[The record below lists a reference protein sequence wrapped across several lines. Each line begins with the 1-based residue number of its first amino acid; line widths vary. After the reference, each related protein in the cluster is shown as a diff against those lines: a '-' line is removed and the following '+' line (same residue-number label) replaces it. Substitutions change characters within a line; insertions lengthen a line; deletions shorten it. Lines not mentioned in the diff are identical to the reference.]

1 VRPLKLSL
9 KGFTAFREEQSID
22 FSQLDLFAIAG
33 PTGAGKSSI
42 LDAITYALYGQVER
56 VTKECAQLISQGL
69 PAMAVQFEFSCGN
82 ERYRIARRTYRH
94 SPTDV
99 VLERFADGEWRSEA
113 GKVREVGVRIEEIIG
128 LDYDGFTRAV
138 LLPQG
143 KFDQFLAG
151 DASARRR
158 ILTDL
163 LGLQLFD
170 RMASIA
176 RKRGSAAD
184 IQIQTTRGFLESEFK
199 RASPEA
205 VETARAEADWA
216 KQREHQLDDA
226 LGKVRTI
233 ESTAKQARQRAA
245 DFQSCSDEASV
256 AAGTCR
262 TVAAH
267 IRKLATQLT
276 QANAAAAERTK
287 ELTASTKDLTK
298 ARERLDAAVAKLG
311 SAKDLNTGRSKAEQL
326 SLARADLAKAQKTVA
341 ELEPEPARLQTLA
354 EKAGGVVEKAVA
366 TERRAKTDMGSARS
380 ELDQVQHD
388 ERLAAITAE
397 LRVGAP
403 CPICGAK
410 LTKLPAL
417 GQTAARLKAAK
428 AKFKTSEQEL
438 EGARESTAEAR
449 LKAADVARK
458 VKAAVEALE
467 RARTSAAE
475 CNTRIVTLE
484 KTIKAM
490 LGPKLP
496 HDVIAAF
503 DERITT
509 LEELD
514 AEVDAA
520 AEAKRLSESATS
532 EAQRLSERVASGI
545 DAEVNRLPIDAI
557 GNLRKRL
564 SKLLPAEHLLE
575 ERDRPAERTP
585 ELRAALADELETR
598 FKNVAT
604 RLSQLVRDE
613 SQAEPKLHAEAQA
626 IVGSLVPPAKDLE
639 SLLKATVDA
648 ARSATRV
655 SAEAEK
661 AAKDVAAA
669 LARKLKLT
677 ADLAELEQRAA
688 RLHAIALDLRSD
700 AIVDFLQAQALEGLA
715 LEGSARLRQLSVE
728 RYELRYR
735 DDEFYVADIWNGGEE
750 RSVRTL
756 SGGETFLA
764 SLALALSLSGQVR
777 ALSSVD
783 HARLDS
789 LFLDE
794 GFASL
799 DREAVDL
806 VIDGLER
813 LGSDGRIVGVI
824 THLREITDQFPRIEV
839 EKLATGSRLKLVAAG

>member
-1 VRPLKLSL
+1 MRPLKLSL

-69 PAMAVQFEFSCGN
+69 PAMAVQFEFACGN

-113 GKVREVGVRIEEIIG
+113 GKVREVGVRIEEIVG

-151 DASARRR
+151 DASGRRR

-170 RMASIA
+170 RMAGIA
-176 RKRGSAAD
+176 RKRGAAAD
-184 IQIQTTRGFLESEFK
+184 IEIRTTRGFLESEFK
-199 RASPEA
+199 QASPEA
-205 VETARAEADWA
+205 VETARADADAA
-216 KQREHQLDDA
+216 KQREQQLDEA

-233 ESTAKQARQRAA
+233 ESSAKQARQRAA
-245 DFQSCSDEASV
+245 DLQSCSEEASV
-256 AAGTCR
+256 AAGTSR
-262 TVAAH
+262 AVAAQ
-267 IRKLATQLT
+267 IRKLTTQLT
-276 QANAAAAERTK
+276 QAKAAADERAK

-298 ARERLDAAVAKLG
+298 AKDRLEAAAAKLG
-311 SAKDLNTGRSKAEQL
+311 SAKDLSAGRAKAEQL
-326 SLARADLAKAQKTVA
+326 SVARGDLLKARKSVA
-341 ELEPEPARLQTLA
+341 ELEPEPARLRTLA
-354 EKAGGVVEKAVA
+354 EKAGSAVEKAVA
-366 TERRAKTDMGSARS
+366 TERRAKTDVASARS

-388 ERLAAITAE
+388 ERLAAVTAD
-397 LRVGAP
+397 LRVGSP

-417 GQTAARLKAAK
+417 GPTATRLKAAK
-428 AKFKTSEQEL
+428 AKVKTSEQEL
-438 EGARESTAEAR
+438 EAAQESTAQAR
-449 LKAADVARK
+449 LKAADAVRK
-458 VKAAVEALE
+458 AKAADEALE
-467 RARTSAAE
+467 RTRTSALDWD
-475 CNTRIVTLE
+475 TRIVALE
-484 KTIKAM
+484 KAIRAV

-496 HDVIAAF
+496 PHVIVAF
-503 DERITT
+503 DERIAI

-520 AEAKRLSESATS
+520 AETKRLCESAAS

-545 DAEVNRLPIDAI
+545 DAEANRMPIDAL

-564 SKLLPAEHLLE
+564 SKLVPSEHLLE
-575 ERDRPAERTP
+575 EPERSAERTP
-585 ELRAALADELETR
+585 ESRAAMADDLEVR

-613 SQAEPKLHAEAQA
+613 SRAEPKLFAEATA
-626 IVGSLVPPAKDLE
+626 VVGKLVPHVKDLE
-639 SLLKATVDA
+639 TLLRATVDA
-648 ARSATRV
+648 ARSATRA

-735 DDEFYVADIWNGGEE
+735 DDEFYVADMWNGDEE

-777 ALSSVD
+777 ALSSAD

-839 EKLATGSRLKLVAAG
+839 EKLATGSRLRLVAAG

>member
-1 VRPLKLSL
+1 MRPLKLSL

-69 PAMAVQFEFSCGN
+69 PAMAVQFEFACGN

-99 VLERFADGEWRSEA
+99 VLERFADGEWQSEA

-176 RKRGSAAD
+176 RKRGSSAD

-199 RASPEA
+199 HASPEA
-205 VETARAEADWA
+205 VDAARVEVDAA
-216 KQREHQLDDA
+216 KQREQQLDDA

-245 DFQSCSDEASV
+245 DLQSCSDEAST

-262 TVAAH
+262 TVAAQ

-276 QANAAAAERTK
+276 QANAAAVERTK
-287 ELTASTKDLTK
+287 ELTASTRDLTK
-298 ARERLDAAVAKLG
+298 SKDRLEAAIAKLG
-311 SAKDLNTGRSKAEQL
+311 SAKDLNAGRARAEQL
-326 SLARADLAKAQKTVA
+326 SVARADLAKARKTVA
-341 ELEPEPARLQTLA
+341 DLEPEPARLQMLA
-354 EKAGGVVEKAVA
+354 EKARGVVEKAVP
-366 TERRAKTDMGSARS
+366 TERRAKIDVASARS

-388 ERLAAITAE
+388 ERLAAIAAD

-417 GQTAARLKAAK
+417 GPTATRLKAAK
-428 AKFKTSEQEL
+428 AKLKTTEQEF
-438 EGARESTAEAR
+438 EAAQESTAQAR
-449 LKAADVARK
+449 LKAADAARK
-458 VKAAVEALE
+458 VKAADEALE
-467 RARTSAAE
+467 RARTSAGE
-475 CNTRIVTLE
+475 CDTRIVTLE
-484 KTIKAM
+484 KTIKAT

-496 HDVIAAF
+496 QEVIAAF

-520 AEAKRLSESATS
+520 TEAKRRCESAAS
-532 EAQRLSERVASGI
+532 EAQRLSERVASSI
-545 DAEVNRLPIDAI
+545 DAEANRLPIDAV

-564 SKLLPAEHLLE
+564 SKLLAGEHLLE

-613 SQAEPKLHAEAQA
+613 SHTEPKLFADAQA
-626 IVGSLVPPAKDLE
+626 IVGSLAPPAKDLE
-639 SLLKATVDA
+639 SLLRATVDA
-648 ARSATRV
+648 ARTATRA

-764 SLALALSLSGQVR
+764 SLALALSLAGQVH

-839 EKLATGSRLKLVAAG
+839 EKLATGSRLKLVTAG

>member
-1 VRPLKLSL
+1 MRPLKLSL

-69 PAMAVQFEFSCGN
+69 PAMAVQFEFACGN

-170 RMASIA
+170 RMAGLA
-176 RKRGSAAD
+176 RKRGAAAD
-184 IQIQTTRGFLESEFK
+184 IEIRTTRGFLESEFK
-199 RASPEA
+199 QASPEA
-205 VETARAEADWA
+205 VETARADADAA
-216 KQREHQLDDA
+216 KQREQQLEGA
-226 LGKVRTI
+226 LGQVRTI
-233 ESTAKQARQRAA
+233 EATAKQARQRAA
-245 DFQSCSDEASV
+245 DVQSCSDEAST

-262 TVAAH
+262 TVAAQ

-287 ELTASTKDLTK
+287 ELTASTRDLTK
-298 ARERLDAAVAKLG
+298 AKDRLDAAVAKLG
-311 SAKDLNTGRSKAEQL
+311 SAKDLNAGRAKAEQL
-326 SLARADLAKAQKTVA
+326 SVASADLAKARKTVA
-341 ELEPEPARLQTLA
+341 ELEPEPARLRTLA
-354 EKAGGVVEKAVA
+354 EKAGGVVEKVVA
-366 TERRAKTDMGSARS
+366 TERRAKADMASARS

-388 ERLAAITAE
+388 ERLAAIAAD

-410 LTKLPAL
+410 LTKLPML
-417 GQTAARLKAAK
+417 GSTATRLKAAK
-428 AKFKTSEQEL
+428 AKLKISEQDL
-438 EGARESTAEAR
+438 EAAQESTAQAR
-449 LKAADVARK
+449 LKAADAARK
-458 VKAAVEALE
+458 VKAAEEALE
-467 RARTSAAE
+467 RARSSGSDWD
-475 CNTRIVTLE
+475 TRIVALE
-484 KTIKAM
+484 KVIRVL
-490 LGPKLP
+490 LGPKP
-496 HDVIAAF
+496 PQDVIAAF
-503 DERITT
+503 DQRIST

-520 AEAKRLSESATS
+520 AETKRLCESAAG
-532 EAQRLSERVASGI
+532 EAQRLSERLAGSV
-545 DAEVNRLPIDAI
+545 DAETNRMPIDAL

-564 SKLLPAEHLLE
+564 SKLVPSERLLE

-585 ELRAALADELETR
+585 ELRAAQADDLEASL
-598 FKNVAT
+598 KNVAT
-604 RLSQLVRDE
+604 RLNQLVRDE
-613 SQAEPKLHAEAQA
+613 SRAEPRLFEEATA
-626 IVGSLVPPAKDLE
+626 IVGHLVPRAKDLE
-639 SLLKATVDA
+639 SLLLATVEA
-648 ARSATRV
+648 ARSATRA

-669 LARKLKLT
+669 LARRLKLT

-715 LEGSARLRQLSVE
+715 LEGSARLRQLSVA

-735 DDEFYVADIWNGGEE
+735 DDEFYVADMWNGDEE

-799 DREAVDL
+799 DREAVNL

-824 THLREITDQFPRIEV
+824 THMREITDQFPRIEV
-839 EKLATGSRLKLVAAG
+839 EKLSTGSRLKIVA